1 MQKLNN
7 KKPIWYKRSRHVKV
21 RLAELRKKLRKE
33 ERKMRLH
40 NNEVA
45 MKGVLDHYHY
55 GKTKF
60 NKEEKH
66 HFTITNP
73 EISKE
78 DIEKIKKI
86 TGWKENGEFTP
97 AYLFSANPE
106 SVSFSSKFD
115 IPCFVKTDKGV
126 SEIGI
131 EEIGIFSEI
140 KVIVNCKEG
149 ATYPAKILV
158 TKMVNLDELYEGSDF
173 D

>member
-1 MQKLNN
+1 M
-7 KKPIWYKRSRHVKV
+7 PIWQIVHDSKFGSQNS
-21 RLAELRKKLRKE
+21 KKSKKKE
-33 ERKMRLH
+33 DKKMRLH
-40 NNEVA
+40 NNEVII
-45 MKGVLDHYHY
+45 KGVLDHYHF

-60 NKEEKH
+60 NKEEKY
-66 HFTITNP
+66 HFSLADVK
-73 EISKE
+73 ISKE

-97 AYLFSANPE
+97 SYLYSDKPE
-106 SVSFSSKFD
+106 TVSFASSFN
-115 IPCFVKTDKGV
+115 IPCFARTVNGV
-126 SEIGI
+126 IEAEL

-158 TKMVNLDELYEGSDF
+158 TKMVSLDELYEGSDF